1 MLAASTLTR
10 IDEYWADFFGCAP
23 GQLRSERP
31 VVVPHAAELADY
43 RGIYLQGFGGAPVVS
58 LPHALHERFAEIIA
72 AAASPGLHADDR
84 WNRLPGLAVTAV
96 IGPAW
101 IGYADA
107 ETLGAAPGHG
117 QVRPLAAADKPEIDA
132 LRDACSAEEWEQ
144 AGSPDEKLEL
154 AGAFDGGRL
163 VAVAG
168 YEVWGERI
176 AHLYVVTHPAQRG
189 RGHGRAAVH
198 YAATQAMARGLVPQY
213 RTLVSN
219 EPSRA
224 VAAALGFEPYATS
237 LALRLAP

>member
-1 MLAASTLTR
+1 
-10 IDEYWADFFGCAP
+10 
-23 GQLRSERP
+23 

-43 RGIYLQGFGGAPVVS
+43 RGIYLQSFGGAPVAS
-58 LPHALHERFAEIIA
+58 LPHALLERYADIIA
-72 AAASPGLHADDR
+72 LAASAGLQADER
-84 WNRLPGLAVTAV
+84 WSRLPGLAVTAV

-107 ETLGAAPGHG
+107 ETLGTASGYP
-117 QVRPLAAADKPEIDA
+117 QVRSLAAADKPEIDA
-132 LRDACSAEEWEQ
+132 LRDACSAEEWAQ

-163 VAVAG
+163 ATVAG

-176 AHLYVVTHPAQRG
+176 AHLYVVTHPAERG
-189 RGHGRAAVH
+189 RGYGRAAVH

-224 VAAALGFEPYATS
+224 VAAALGFESYATS